1 MTSELERLKHES
13 ARLRLPRFRMPTF
26 GLWRFPPIVA
36 CAAVYMALMAVC
48 ALFADLIAPYGYE
61 EQNLLGR
68 LQPPVWLGGEGG
80 YLLGADEL
88 GRDVFSRTLF
98 AIRTSMAV
106 ALLGTVIGAFVG
118 TFLGFLA
125 ARYRGWVDDLVM
137 MLVDWQAAMPFLVI
151 ALAVLA
157 FLGNNLLLF
166 IALMGVYGWEK
177 YARVARGLVLSAREQ
192 GYSLAVRSL
201 GAGGF
206 RLYGR
211 HILPNVLS
219 PLIVLLTLNI
229 PDTILLETT
238 LSFLGFGIQPPRTS
252 LGLMLGFGR
261 DYLLT
266 AWWIAVV
273 PGTVI
278 FLTTLSISL
287 LGDWLR
293 DRLDPTLR

>member
-1 MTSELERLKHES
+1 MTVALERLKREGG
-13 ARLRLPRFRMPTF
+13 RFRKVAFKIPTF
-26 GLWRFPPIVA
+26 GLWRFPGVVG
-36 CAAVYMALMAVC
+36 CAAGWLALMMIFAV
-48 ALFADLIAPYGYE
+48 FADVIAPFSYE
-61 EQNLLGR
+61 QQNLLGR
-68 LQPPVWLGGEGG
+68 LQAPFWLGGSGG
-80 YLLGADEL
+80 YILGADEL

-106 ALLGTVIGAFVG
+106 ALLGTLIGALLG

-125 ARYRGWVDDLVM
+125 ARFRGWVEDLVM
-137 MLVDWQAAMPFLVI
+137 MLVDWQAAMPFLII

-157 FLGNNLLLF
+157 FMGNNLVLF
-166 IALMGVYGWEK
+166 IALMGIYGWEK
-177 YARVARGLVLSAREQ
+177 YARVSRGLVLSAQEQ
-192 GYSLAVRSL
+192 GYALAVRSL

-206 RLYGR
+206 RLYFR

-229 PDTILLETT
+229 PDTILMETT

-252 LGLMLGFGR
+252 LGLMLGLGR

-273 PGTVI
+273 PGVVI

-287 LGDWLR
+287 VGDWLR
-293 DRLDPTLR
+293 DRFDPTLQ